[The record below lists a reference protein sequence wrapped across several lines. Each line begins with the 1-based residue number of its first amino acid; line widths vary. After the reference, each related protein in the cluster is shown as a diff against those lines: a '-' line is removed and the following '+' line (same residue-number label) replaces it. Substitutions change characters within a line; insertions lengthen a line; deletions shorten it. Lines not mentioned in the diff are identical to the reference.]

1 MVGSLEIIML
11 SNLLRGMWLIFGHLT
26 YCTDARMLLQ
36 CNGYRY
42 WSWFSNRN
50 IIVGTSEP
58 TPEIYGYS
66 YYSGSSFC
74 VHGVCFVVSFD
85 PGERG

>member
-1 MVGSLEIIML
+1 MAESLEIIML

-42 WSWFSNRN
+42 WSWFSNREAL
-50 IIVGTSEP
+50 ILATFSLLMV
-58 TPEIYGYS
+58 PELGL
-66 YYSGSSFC
+66 G
-74 VHGVCFVVSFD
+74 
-85 PGERG
+85 